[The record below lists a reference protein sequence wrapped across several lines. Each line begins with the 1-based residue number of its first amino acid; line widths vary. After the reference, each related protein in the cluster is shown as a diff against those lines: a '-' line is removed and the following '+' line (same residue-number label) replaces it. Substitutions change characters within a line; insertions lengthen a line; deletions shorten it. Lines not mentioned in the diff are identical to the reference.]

1 MTEREA
7 LIPALVRIVLRYAA
21 FPIGGTVAYMSE
33 DPDIALVVT
42 ILVGMAVEGWYARD
56 WVKRGPHDG

>member
-7 LIPALVRIVLRYAA
+7 LIPALVRILLRYCAY
-21 FPIGGTVAYMSE
+21 PIGGVVAYAAE

-42 ILVGMAVEGWYARD
+42 ILVGMLVEGWYARD
-56 WVKRGPHDG
+56 YVKRGPHDV